1 MLFSKKKKRKKSIPP
16 SHPTSTSNGVEWIF
30 IFSLLFFEK
39 KHSKGQILIDT
50 GFLRYNLKK
59 NFTIYEKY
67 EKCMSFLNE
76 KLFLTPDG
84 VEVPLIFL
92 MDNLRKRFI
101 YLGKI

>member
-1 MLFSKKKKRKKSIPP
+1 MGW
-16 SHPTSTSNGVEWIF
+16 NGF
-30 IFSLLFFEK
+30 LFFSFILRK